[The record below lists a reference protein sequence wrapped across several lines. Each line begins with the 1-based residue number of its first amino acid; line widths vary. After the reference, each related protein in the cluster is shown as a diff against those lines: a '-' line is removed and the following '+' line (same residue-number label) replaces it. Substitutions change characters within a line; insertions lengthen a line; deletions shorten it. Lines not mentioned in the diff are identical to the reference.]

1 MAVDIVFL
9 LPITIVPGARLRRE
23 SEETEGDDVSTS
35 IVIILTVSLPNV
47 LYDRIMIYL
56 K

>member
-9 LPITIVPGARLRRE
+9 LPLTAAPNSRLRRE
-23 SEETEGDDVSTS
+23 YEEIEGDDVSTS
-35 IVIILTVSLPNV
+35 IVIIVTVSLPNV

>member
-1 MAVDIVFL
+1 MFLIPTTAVS
-9 LPITIVPGARLRRE
+9 TARLRRE
-23 SEETEGDDVSTS
+23 YEEIEGDNVSTS

>member
-9 LPITIVPGARLRRE
+9 ILVTAVSTARLRRE
-23 SEETEGDDVSTS
+23 YEEIKGDNVSTF